1 VNKPVAWEVGSEE
14 DALLALAGHASP
26 EIYYQDRLQ
35 RAEEVKQV
43 CRVQASHR
51 IFEIGSGDGTVAK
64 ILSSNCARL
73 DCNDIS
79 ESFLNK
85 ARRNCAGIPN
95 IAFHAIGFDYLQ
107 HLPSASY
114 DSGFSLN
121 VFIHF
126 NLYEI
131 FCYLTEV
138 ERLLQGG
145 GLFYFDACTLG
156 DQTLA
161 LFREQAVSYKEDRS
175 RLPGLL
181 NFNHPEPIARIIQE
195 VGLHEVSGPVAHG
208 GGWLKFLLEK

>member
-1 VNKPVAWEVGSEE
+1 MNKAIAWEVGSEE

-26 EIYYQDRLQ
+26 EFYYQDRLQ

-43 CRVQASHR
+43 CGIRPGHR

-64 ILSSNCARL
+64 ILSSNCAKL

-79 ESFLNK
+79 DSFLNK

-95 IAFHAIGFDYLQ
+95 IAFHTIVNYLE
-107 HLPSASY
+107 HLPGASY

-126 NLYEI
+126 NPYEI
-131 FCYLTEV
+131 FCYLHEV
-138 ERLLQGG
+138 KRLLKGG
-145 GLFYFDACTLG
+145 GRFYFDACTLG

-161 LFREQAVSYKEDRS
+161 LYREQAIAYKEDRS

-181 NFNHPEPIARIIQE
+181 NFNHPELIARIIQE
-195 VGLHEVSGPVAHG
+195 VGLHDVSAPVSHS
-208 GGWLKFLLEK
+208 GGWLKFLVEK